1 MFPQC
6 LQLRPWFLPARKWS
20 DIVCINHTFYRD
32 PWFPITVRFT
42 KSYLSWLDFLQ
53 PFIFEIPARRKEF
66 EQLCECLTQNASEE
80 APAPPPEPSF
90 PPLFFLKAEKSF
102 CQPDLLLVVIGGA
115 EADDGVLDEVQD
127 NFLRGID
134 NKPINYKIENFKF
147 FSCLLL
153 SVTQK

>member
-1 MFPQC
+1 M
-6 LQLRPWFLPARKWS
+6 
-20 DIVCINHTFYRD
+20 
-32 PWFPITVRFT
+32 
-42 KSYLSWLDFLQ
+42 
-53 PFIFEIPARRKEF
+53 
-66 EQLCECLTQNASEE
+66 CECLTQNASEE

-153 SVTQK
+153 SET